1 MAILE
6 ATTLCQWKTSLGAA
20 DITHLTTTRVFLRF
34 ELIVDK
40 MYLV

>member
-6 ATTLCQWKTSLGAA
+6 ATTLYDGRPVLGAA
-20 DITHLTTTRVFLRF
+20 DITTLTTTRVFLRF